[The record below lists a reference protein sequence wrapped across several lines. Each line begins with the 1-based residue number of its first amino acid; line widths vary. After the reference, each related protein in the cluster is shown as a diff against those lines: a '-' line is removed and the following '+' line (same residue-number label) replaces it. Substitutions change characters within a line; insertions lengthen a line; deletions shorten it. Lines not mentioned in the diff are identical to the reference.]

1 MDFYC
6 KHFALNHSQS
16 TMKVG
21 TDAILL
27 ASFLNSLLSPSS
39 TLPSTSSILPTY
51 NSIPSLPNISTPF
64 TPKNILDVGTGSGIL
79 SLCVSQ
85 IFPSSNILAIDIDEK
100 SIEEANNNF
109 AYNHLSSK
117 IKTSCISLQHLATT
131 TDQRFDFL
139 LSNPPFFS
147 SSLPSPNQRRTIS
160 RHNTTLSPE
169 DFALSASKLL
179 LPNALVAL
187 ILPPTEMTHLRTLLS
202 LQHIHLIAL
211 INIFPKPFTPLK
223 RQICLFRNFP
233 SLPSTILTHNFLIR
247 TSHNHYTP
255 SYTHLTSPFLL

>member
-6 KHFALNHSQS
+6 KNFALNHSQS

-27 ASFLNSLLSPSS
+27 ASFLNSLFSTSS
-39 TLPSTSSILPTY
+39 TIPSTSYSSP
-51 NSIPSLPNISTPF
+51 LPNIPLHF

-79 SLCVSQ
+79 SLCISQ
-85 IFPSSNILAIDIDEK
+85 IFPTSNILAIDIDEK

-109 AYNHLSSK
+109 AYNLLSSK
-117 IKTSCISLQHLATT
+117 IKASCISLQYLATT
-131 TDQRFDFL
+131 TNQRFDFL

-160 RHNTTLSPE
+160 RHNSTLSPE
-169 DFALSASKLL
+169 DFALSTSKLL

-187 ILPPTEMTHLRTLLS
+187 ILPPTEMTHFRTLLS
-202 LQHIHLIAL
+202 LQNIHLIAL
-211 INIFPKPFTPLK
+211 INIFPKPFAPIK
-223 RQICLFRNFP
+223 RQICLFRNSP
-233 SLPSTILTHNFLIR
+233 SLPQTILTHNFLIR
-247 TSHNHYTP
+247 TSHNHYTT